1 LIVDFALVGLDRS
14 MAITDQVERAILD
27 AVRQVPAD
35 QLAAVLNYI
44 RGLSTS
50 GAADPEVYVGITPGG
65 MSFEIPPGQI
75 KQFLC
80 LLVDTLEVDEVIISF
95 KREDGSFAEYI
106 YRPEALKTELDSI
119 EVYLVDPSFL
129 IEFEGGALYT
139 GGGGCFSLRAPLTSA
154 QVQRLIGGVLEPLKL
169 DVYPHKEITGVALFD
184 GRIECFSR
192 ECARITGG

>member
-1 LIVDFALVGLDRS
+1 
-14 MAITDQVERAILD
+14 MTITDQVERAILD

-35 QLAAVLNYI
+35 QLAGVLNYI

-50 GAADPEVYVGITPGG
+50 GATDPEVYAGITPGG

-106 YRPEALKTELDSI
+106 YRPEALKTELDGI
-119 EVYLVDPSFL
+119 EAYLVDPSFL

-154 QVQRLIGGVLEPLKL
+154 QVQRLIGGVLKPLNL

-184 GRIECFSR
+184 GRMVVYK
-192 ECARITGG
+192 

>member
-1 LIVDFALVGLDRS
+1 MVDFAPVGLGRS
-14 MAITDQVERAILD
+14 MAIIDQVERAILD

-35 QLAAVLNYI
+35 QLAGVLNYI

-50 GAADPEVYVGITPGG
+50 GATDPEVYAGVTPGG

-95 KREDGSFAEYI
+95 KREDDSFAEYV
-106 YRPEALKTELDSI
+106 YRSEALKTELDGI
-119 EVYLVDPSFL
+119 EAHLVDPSFL
-129 IEFEGGALYT
+129 IEFEGGVLYT
-139 GGGGCFSLRAPLTSA
+139 GGGGCFSLRVPLTQD
-154 QVQRLIGGVLEPLKL
+154 QVQRLIGGVLKPLNL

-184 GRIECFSR
+184 GRMVVYK
-192 ECARITGG
+192 

>member
-1 LIVDFALVGLDRS
+1 MVDFAPVGLGRS
-14 MAITDQVERAILD
+14 MAIIDQVERAILD

-35 QLAAVLNYI
+35 QLADVLNYI

-50 GAADPEVYVGITPGG
+50 GATDPEVYAGITPGG

-106 YRPEALKTELDSI
+106 YRPEALKTELDGI
-119 EVYLVDPSFL
+119 EAHLVDPSLLDRVRGGSPLHRRGWMFF
-129 IEFEGGALYT
+129 IESTAHTSPGAT
-139 GGGGCFSLRAPLTSA
+139 TDR
-154 QVQRLIGGVLEPLKL
+154 R
-169 DVYPHKEITGVALFD
+169 
-184 GRIECFSR
+184 
-192 ECARITGG
+192 CA